1 MDLQLILI
9 LNLFLRILEHIIKI
23 ACSRHPRGIGN
34 LTTSIEL
41 FNLLQISGGF
51 MGSQWT
57 LHLLDFIL
65 FRKNR
70 AIQFR
75 FNLLDHQQTVEK
87 VELIISLRVFFLLE
101 LQLFGV

>member
-1 MDLQLILI
+1 
-9 LNLFLRILEHIIKI
+9 
-23 ACSRHPRGIGN
+23 
-34 LTTSIEL
+34 
-41 FNLLQISGGF
+41 